1 MSQASLKNQ
10 QQLNGNGSK
19 MFEVYNSQKPQIS
32 NQNQSQRTSMGF
44 SNFQFGTGLSQNPV
58 NKGKLMIKNQ
68 KRSYHHQ
75 LKIRPDDDVSSQH
88 STLTFYQSS
97 FPNESAQ
104 VIAKRKIN
112 GSQIQHPS
120 QFRNQHYLQNL
131 NASDSSMHQRTSS
144 IKRKKEI
151 IDEVKFL
158 IASKKILS
166 ALKYNTILKSMLKR
180 RLRQLAIEAQIKI
193 SRAFRAKY
201 YRQLFKQGI
210 FIATLYLETNEQ
222 VDRSK
227 RVEVF
232 GSFTKKPWNDKIQCK
247 FDKLFKCFKADKV
260 RIMIGHQFKF
270 IINSGQNYI
279 NSSLYPIIEDSTGNV
294 NNYYSPMRQ
303 MKQKPRKVQSNFIP
317 HASSS
322 YYQHDEEAQY
332 ESDSRKIQTMKY
344 VQLENIQ
351 DMLDLENF
359 DKHNSRLENLHQ
371 HGNPAH
377 HTSSKENY
385 LEMNFRSEE
394 PNLEKEKQHQ
404 IFTNKSTGN
413 NNSFINRPYQ
423 DFIGSFE
430 RYYLSYQVD
439 IDKMYQD
446 YNSTYYQ
453 QDYNEKQTIELTT
466 RYSSNSSYESLK
478 SISQHANLFDMDLN
492 EEFTDLTL
500 GNLRPI
506 SEVDER
512 TRKTLLDIQEGFYTE
527 TAGDLSAF
535 QKESSINIQ
544 EEECTGEI
552 CMITGAFKLGKVP
565 DQCEDAYFVTERG
578 FGVSDGVSGWNDY
591 GFSSSAFANQLMD
604 YCKSEIE
611 GFLDSQKDSQQSVQ
625 IMKKMRRSGSYL
637 SMENLDVEVD
647 SDQSLEDETDDKT
660 QTNNANDLSSL
671 KFESENIILHP
682 IYILEKAF
690 HKVQAVGSSTALVGI
705 RNQKEIN
712 IANLGDSGFVLIR
725 FRNGEAYTAARSKEQ
740 QHSFNIP
747 YQLSILPG
755 PKELEN
761 LRLRGRIEELKKLK
775 AILRRRDN
783 MMCQDKPDD
792 AEEYSFELQ
801 DGDIIV
807 SATDGIF
814 DNLFSHEILQI
825 VRNFKIKHKK
835 IHTKQQA
842 EKLAEILVYEALDK
856 VKDKKKKTP
865 YQRKYK
871 KTYNATWEG
880 GKEDDMTVLVT
891 IAVSKQLPII

>member
-1 MSQASLKNQ
+1 
-10 QQLNGNGSK
+10 
-19 MFEVYNSQKPQIS
+19 
-32 NQNQSQRTSMGF
+32 MGF

-58 NKGKLMIKNQ
+58 NKDPMMMYQASI
-68 KRSYHHQ
+68 
-75 LKIRPDDDVSSQH
+75 PPQH
-88 STLTFYQSS
+88 FTNHLFQTRVHKQ
-97 FPNESAQ
+97 
-104 VIAKRKIN
+104 
-112 GSQIQHPS
+112 
-120 QFRNQHYLQNL
+120 LQNERQMGVNL
-131 NASDSSMHQRTSS
+131 CILLSLEISNIFKIQMPVIPQC
-144 IKRKKEI
+144 IKEHLQQSERKKQLMKSNFQLP
-151 IDEVKFL
+151 VKNYQ
-158 IASKKILS
+158 AH
-166 ALKYNTILKSMLKR
+166 
-180 RLRQLAIEAQIKI
+180 Q
-193 SRAFRAKY
+193 
-201 YRQLFKQGI
+201 
-210 FIATLYLETNEQ
+210 ETNE
-222 VDRSK
+222 VIDRSK

-279 NSSLYPIIEDSTGNV
+279 NSSIYPTLEDSTGNV

-303 MKQKPRKVQSNFIP
+303 KKQKPRKVQSNFIP
-317 HASSS
+317 HAT
-322 YYQHDEEAQY
+322 YYQQDEEAQY
-332 ESDSRKIQTMKY
+332 QNDPRKIQTMKY

-351 DMLDLENF
+351 DMLDLDNL
-359 DKHNSRLENLHQ
+359 DKHNSRLENLHL

-394 PNLEKEKQHQ
+394 PNVEKDKHQ
-404 IFTNKSTGN
+404 IFTNKSTSSI
-413 NNSFINRPYQ
+413 NSFINRPYQ

-500 GNLRPI
+500 SNLRPI

-611 GFLDSQKDSQQSVQ
+611 TFLDSQKDSQQSVQ